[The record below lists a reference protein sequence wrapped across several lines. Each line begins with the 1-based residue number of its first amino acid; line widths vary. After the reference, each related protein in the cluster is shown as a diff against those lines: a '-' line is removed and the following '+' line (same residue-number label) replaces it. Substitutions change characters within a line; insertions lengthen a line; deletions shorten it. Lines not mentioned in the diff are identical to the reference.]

1 MVHAEETARE
11 KENSGAN
18 KKPAMN
24 HDPRRRLE
32 RLAGQLT
39 VSWHWLKDHSGH
51 RENDIAETLAN
62 RGIDELN

>member
-1 MVHAEETARE
+1 MQGKLRAR
-11 KENSGAN
+11 KRTLAN

-32 RLAGQLT
+32 RLAGQLV